1 MSGAGLLC
9 PSNANY
15 LRAVIHPYK
24 VGGLNPGRQVLFQA
38 QNVPDV
44 LMEEGQ
50 TRNISEDVAWI
61 WLCCGCDVVWQLQ
74 L

>member
-50 TRNISEDVAWI
+50 TRNK
-61 WLCCGCDVVWQLQ
+61 
-74 L
+74 